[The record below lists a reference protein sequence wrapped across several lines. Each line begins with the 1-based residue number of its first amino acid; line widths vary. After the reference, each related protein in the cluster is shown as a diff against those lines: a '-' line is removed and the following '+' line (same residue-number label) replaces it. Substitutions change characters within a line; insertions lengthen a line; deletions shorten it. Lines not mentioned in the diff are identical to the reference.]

1 MENGRSWGGLTFD
14 EKLQCK
20 RWKPTNFELRRPFVG
35 LSSAYEAS
43 MAEREKQGGGRRS
56 SFEEAKAYLEENLFI
71 THPFH
76 RALLDLW
83 VSKYST
89 LAFFRAMDKSIFPMD
104 QEMFEQLQHAQCQ
117 YAREV
122 LMQSWVSEVCAIF
135 AQLPEHEWVPPHL
148 HDKFLR
154 SVRCLQAQNLGM
166 TLKATADQ
174 IVGLFQEFA
183 GTDDDA
189 AMFIVNV
196 TVSKDSQ
203 IVYMPDPMEALVQA
217 KELMDLVRSSVCML
231 PVVPSSLARQP
242 GYNNMLI
249 MNTLLAD
256 LLLEEAKKH
265 LDDMFK
271 IQMEGPRELLQ
282 LYEQYHFVLSE
293 PYYLFPTHW
302 NVGSNWRKYHGQWL
316 ERWAWCDRIADEIEL
331 LTETEVDVGMFVA
344 ITSAPPSVGL
354 VTEVLTEKVQ
364 SLGKHIKDT
373 IADYISEQVGL
384 G

>member
-1 MENGRSWGGLTFD
+1 
-14 EKLQCK
+14 
-20 RWKPTNFELRRPFVG
+20 
-35 LSSAYEAS
+35 
-43 MAEREKQGGGRRS
+43 
-56 SFEEAKAYLEENLFI
+56 
-71 THPFH
+71 
-76 RALLDLW
+76 
-83 VSKYST
+83 
-89 LAFFRAMDKSIFPMD
+89 
-104 QEMFEQLQHAQCQ
+104 
-117 YAREV
+117 
-122 LMQSWVSEVCAIF
+122 
-135 AQLPEHEWVPPHL
+135 
-148 HDKFLR
+148 
-154 SVRCLQAQNLGM
+154 
-166 TLKATADQ
+166 
-174 IVGLFQEFA
+174 
-183 GTDDDA
+183 
-189 AMFIVNV
+189 
-196 TVSKDSQ
+196 
-203 IVYMPDPMEALVQA
+203 MEALVQA

-282 LYEQYHFVLSE
+282 LYEQYHYVLSE